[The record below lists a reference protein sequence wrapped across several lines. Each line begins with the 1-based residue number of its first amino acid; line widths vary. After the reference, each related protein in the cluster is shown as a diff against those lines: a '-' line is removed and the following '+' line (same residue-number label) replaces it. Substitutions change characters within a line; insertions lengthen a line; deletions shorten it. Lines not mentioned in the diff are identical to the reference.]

1 MEADENLSGRYL
13 MNIKEEI
20 AKVIEAEAD
29 ALKLLQGRVGN
40 EFEKAVAL
48 IRKCRGKLVVIG
60 LGKSGL
66 IGQKI
71 SATFSST
78 GTPAVYLHPVEAA
91 HGDIGIIMKNDVVI
105 LISQSGETEEV
116 TDILPALSRLK
127 VPLIAITGKIKSTLG
142 RKSAVVLDSSV
153 AREACP
159 MGLAPTSSTTV
170 QLAIGDALAVVLLK
184 AKGFKKE
191 DFARLHPGGTLGK
204 KLALKVKDVMH
215 SGEAVP
221 AAGENVK
228 LRDGLLE
235 MTRKRFGCTAVVN
248 KKGVMTGIF
257 TDGDLRRLLEKSV
270 NPYSEK
276 MKDVMTRNPVV
287 TSENEL
293 AIDALALMQEKKITV
308 LMVPAGNGRLRGV
321 VHLHDIIKLGL
332 V

>member
-1 MEADENLSGRYL
+1 
-13 MNIKEEI
+13 MNIREEVK
-20 AKVIEAEAD
+20 KVINTEID
-29 ALKLLQGRVGN
+29 ALKDLASRAGK
-40 EFEKAVAL
+40 EFETAVNL
-48 IRKCRGKLVVIG
+48 LKKCRGKLVVIG

-71 SATFSST
+71 SATLSST

-116 TDILPALSRLK
+116 TDILPALSRLR
-127 VPLIAITGKIKSTLG
+127 VPLIAITGKKNSTLA

-153 AREACP
+153 PREACP
-159 MGLAPTSSTTV
+159 MGLAPTASTTV
-170 QLAIGDALAVVLLK
+170 QLAIGDALAVAVLK
-184 AKGFKKE
+184 MKGFKKE

-215 SGEAVP
+215 ADAEVP
-221 AAGENVK
+221 VTGENVK

-235 MTRKRFGCTAVVN
+235 MTRKRFGCTAIVN
-248 KKGVMTGIF
+248 NKGIMTGIF

-270 NPYSEK
+270 NPYGEK
-276 MKDVMTRNPVV
+276 MKDVMNRNPK
-287 TSENEL
+287 TISADEL
-293 AIDALALMQEKKITV
+293 AVNALELMEEKKITV
-308 LMVPAGNGRLRGV
+308 LIVPGKNGKPRGV
-321 VHLHDIIKLGL
+321 VHLHDIIKLGI